1 MQLKKDKGN
10 VVIEFLIYILVALS
24 FIGLFI
30 DFFRISRNLNEMG
43 KIANFVSINVAQN
56 PKNIEQW
63 STSEVRNKL
72 LSSLDSNLFN
82 YSIMCGPTNCLSNP
96 DYVTVSV
103 TGYSSILSIK
113 VPLSVSKKATA
124 SKFLSR

>member
-1 MQLKKDKGN
+1 MQLKTDKGN
-10 VVIEFLIYILVALS
+10 VVIEFLIYILVTLS

-43 KIANFVSINVAQN
+43 KLANFVSINVAQN

-96 DYVTVSV
+96 VHVTVFV

-124 SKFLSR
+124 SKFLSK

>member
-1 MQLKKDKGN
+1 MQLNKDKGN
-10 VVIEFLIYILVALS
+10 VVIEFLIYILVTLS

-43 KIANFVSINVAQN
+43 KLANFVSISVAQN
-56 PKNIEQW
+56 PKNIEQC

-82 YSIMCGPTNCLSNP
+82 YSIMCGPTNCL
-96 DYVTVSV
+96 
-103 TGYSSILSIK
+103 
-113 VPLSVSKKATA
+113 
-124 SKFLSR
+124 

>member
-1 MQLKKDKGN
+1 MQLKTDKGN
-10 VVIEFLIYILVALS
+10 VVIEFLIYILVTLS

-43 KIANFVSINVAQN
+43 KLANFVSINVAQN

-103 TGYSSILSIK
+103 TGDSSILSVK

-124 SKFLSR
+124 SKFLSK

>member
-1 MQLKKDKGN
+1 MQLKTDKGN
-10 VVIEFLIYILVALS
+10 VVIEFLIYILVTLS

-30 DFFRISRNLNEMG
+30 DFFQISRNLNEMG
-43 KIANFVSINVAQN
+43 KLANFVSINVAQN

-103 TGYSSILSIK
+103 TGDSSILSVK

-124 SKFLSR
+124 SKFLSK